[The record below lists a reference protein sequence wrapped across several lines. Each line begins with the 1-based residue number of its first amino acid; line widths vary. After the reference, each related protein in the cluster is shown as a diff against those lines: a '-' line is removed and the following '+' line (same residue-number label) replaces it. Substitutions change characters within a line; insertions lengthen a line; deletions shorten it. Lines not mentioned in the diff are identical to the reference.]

1 MTLFTTKINLFNNF
15 FASQCS
21 PVVNSSKLH
30 NFSYKTEKRISDTE
44 IKEDNRVLIIKNL
57 NPGKAHG

>member
-1 MTLFTTKINLFNNF
+1 MTLFTTKVNLFNNF

-21 PVVNSSKLH
+21 PVANSKLH

-57 NPGKAHG
+57 NPDKAHG